1 MTDGRIAAV
10 LGAGGAGHG
19 LSAYLARQGYT
30 IRLWNRP
37 DPREEREWLA
47 PVRERGALEVL
58 NWEPGSVP
66 IERATTDIGSAL
78 EGASLVAVAVNS
90 SVQREVAHAVAGA
103 LEPGQVVLL
112 TTGGSFGALEFQ
124 AGLVEAGAARRTEIL
139 LAELLTT
146 VVNSN
151 VRGPGRVFVL
161 GAKQR
166 IPLAAL
172 PATETPRVMERLA
185 GLPFVAAPDLLS
197 VGLANFALTNH
208 VVPMVLNASRIEGS
222 PDGYRWYPDG
232 MTPSVVRAVERAE
245 AERQALAA
253 ALGVATVSLR
263 EYLAESVGAPAG
275 DLLTALRDAPL
286 YGKTPAPRTLDH
298 RWLIEDTLTAVVP
311 MLSLGRAIGCR
322 LPMLEA
328 TLTYAEALSGRDLWA
343 EGRTVEK
350 MGLAGLDA
358 AGIRRRV
365 QQGEHDA

>member
-19 LSAYLARQGYT
+19 LAAYLARQGYT
-30 IRLWNRP
+30 VRLWNRP
-37 DPREEREWLA
+37 DEREERDWLA
-47 PVRERGALEVL
+47 PIRERGALEVL

-66 IERATTDIGSAL
+66 IDLATTDIGAAL
-78 EGASLVAVAVNS
+78 TDAALVAVAVNS
-90 SVQREVAHAVAGA
+90 SVQREVARAVARS
-103 LEPGQVVLL
+103 LQPGQVVLL
-112 TTGGSFGALEFQ
+112 TTGGSFGALEFR
-124 AGLVEAGAARRTEIL
+124 AGLAEAGAPHAAEIF
-139 LAELLTT
+139 LAESLTT
-146 VVNSN
+146 LVNSN

-172 PATETPRVMERLA
+172 PATDTPRVLEQLA
-185 GLPFVAAPDLLS
+185 DLPFAAAPDLLS

-208 VVPMVLNASRIEGS
+208 VVPMVLNAARIEGS

-232 MTPSVVRAVERAE
+232 MTPSVVRAVERVE
-245 AERQALAA
+245 AERQALAG
-253 ALGVATVSLR
+253 ALGVETVSLQ
-263 EYLAESVGAPAG
+263 EYLVESVGSPAG

-286 YGKTPAPRTLDH
+286 YSKTPAPRTLDH

-311 MLSLGRAIGCR
+311 MLSLGRSIGCQ
-322 LPMLEA
+322 LPLIEA

-343 EGRTVEK
+343 EGRTVAK

-365 QQGEHDA
+365 REGEDHA